1 MSAYAGT
8 PVQARRGGFLS
19 DMIAVAGRGL
29 RLTKRDPETVLP
41 GLIFPVFFFAM
52 NVGAL
57 ESFAKNLPGLDYRA
71 FQLPIALIFGVTG
84 LSRATSLVLD
94 IQSGYFDRLALTPAN
109 RLALLFGLMVAD
121 FVLIVALSVPVLALG
136 FIVGVGFVTG
146 VPGVLVFIL
155 LTAVW
160 ALAFAGFPYAIALKT
175 GNPSAVNTSWLL
187 VMPFIFMTT
196 VFLPREAMTGW
207 LATVARYNPLTYLL
221 DALRSLLTVGWD
233 GEALG
238 KGVLAIFVIWAISL
252 TLALLALRG
261 RMSRN

>member
-1 MSAYAGT
+1 MSAYVGT

-109 RLALLFGLMVAD
+109 RLALLLGLMVAD
-121 FVLIVALSVPVLALG
+121 FVLIVALSVPVLTLG
-136 FIVGVGFVTG
+136 FIVGVSFETG
-146 VPGVLVFIL
+146 VLGMLVFIL
-155 LTAVW
+155 LTAGW

-187 VMPFIFMTT
+187 FMPFIFMTT

-207 LATVARYNPLTYLL
+207 LATIALYNPLTYLL

-238 KGVLAIFVIWAISL
+238 KGALAVFAIWAISL

-261 RMSRN
+261 RMSRS